1 MNKKIEKIAV
11 VGIGFMGI
19 QISSLA
25 SLFGYRVKAYDAN
38 PDAPARALAELKKL
52 YKLQGL
58 EKQEQKFMM
67 AQEKIMYCINLS
79 QTVADADLIIEA
91 VTEDL
96 NLKREVFTQIDSTSP
111 PHSIMASNSS
121 SFSVLKIENAVRR
134 RDKLLNIHFDAPMLQ
149 GPLVDIMAGSKT
161 TAETIETAKSWVE
174 SLECV
179 PVIVK
184 KPIMGYL
191 GNRLWRVVKREALML
206 WSGGYGEFRDID
218 RSWMLQFRLNLGPFA
233 MMDVVGLDVIYAI
246 EMAYYDETG
255 DPRDKPPP
263 ALKEMIER
271 GDLGLK
277 TGRGFYD
284 WSNPEF
290 LKPDFLKKG

>member
-25 SLFGYRVKAYDAN
+25 SLFGYRVKAYDTN
-38 PDAPARALAELKKL
+38 PEAPAKALAELKKL
-52 YKLQGL
+52 YKLLGL
-58 EKQEQKFMM
+58 EKQEQKLMM

-91 VTEDL
+91 VPEDL
-96 NLKREVFTQIDSTSP
+96 NQKREVFTQIDSASP

-218 RSWMLQFRLNLGPFA
+218 RSWMLQFRVNLGPFA
-233 MMDVVGLDVIYAI
+233 MMDAVGLDVIYAI
-246 EMAYYDETG
+246 EMVYYDETG
-255 DPRDKPPP
+255 DPRDKPPT

>member
-19 QISSLA
+19 QISSRA

-38 PDAPARALAELKKL
+38 PEAPVRALADLEKV
-52 YKLQGL
+52 YKLLGL
-58 EKQEQKFMM
+58 EKEVRKLIA
-67 AQEKIMYCINLS
+67 AQEKIMYCIDLS
-79 QTVADADLIIEA
+79 QTVTDADLIIEA
-91 VTEDL
+91 VSEDL
-96 NLKREVFTQIDSTSP
+96 NLKREIFTQIDSASL

-121 SFSVLKIENAVRR
+121 SFPVLKIENAVRR
-134 RDKLLNIHFDAPMLQ
+134 RDKLINIHFDAPMLQ
-149 GPLVDIMAGSKT
+149 GPLVDIMPGSQT
-161 TAETIETAKSWVE
+161 TAETIEKAKSWVE
-174 SLECV
+174 SIECI
-179 PVIVK
+179 PVIVR

-191 GNRLWRVVKREALML
+191 GNRLWREVKREALML
-206 WSGGYGEFRDID
+206 WSNGYGEFRDID
-218 RSWMLQFRLNLGPFA
+218 RSWMLQFRVDVGPFA

-246 EMAYYDETG
+246 EMAYYSETG
-255 DPRDKPPP
+255 DPRDKPPQ
-263 ALKEMIER
+263 ALKEMVER